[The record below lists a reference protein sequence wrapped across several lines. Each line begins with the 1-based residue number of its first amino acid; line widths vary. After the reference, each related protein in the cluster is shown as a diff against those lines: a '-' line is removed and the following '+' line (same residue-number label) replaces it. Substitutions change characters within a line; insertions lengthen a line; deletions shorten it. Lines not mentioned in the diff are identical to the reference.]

1 MAIWELGAG
10 KPAVK
15 LQNRFLLE
23 KLLGAGGFGE
33 TYRAQDEKMGRSV
46 VLKVLNAEQQ
56 ANSAARQRFKAEA
69 EVLAK
74 LQHPGVV
81 TVHDLIEVDRVLTPE
96 VQRGFLSR
104 LIFGGAEENAEKQD
118 VIVMEW
124 LDGRDLV
131 AYMSN
136 IQRWCLPE
144 AEALAYIDR
153 AAEALEH
160 VHAQGLLHRDIKPAN
175 IMRCNDGRI
184 KLIDFG
190 LAKQFDPTLT
200 YQNTGCL
207 TEGYAPIEQYERRG
221 KFTNALDVYALAA
234 TLYYLLTGKNPLSAE
249 MRSGG
254 VYKLEPPQTLNPNIS
269 TSVNSAVMRGMEFE
283 PADRPQEVAEFRRL
297 LRKSRSPSPALT
309 NLVMPVQR
317 QIIVEPKPIEKGPNL
332 ELFSFNVA
340 QLQIK
345 KSPSGET
352 EAVIVKKF
360 PGQAK
365 RFIEDLGN
373 GIKLEMVAI
382 PGGEF
387 MMGAPATEKD
397 SGESERPQ
405 HRVKI
410 SSFYM
415 GRYPVTQAQYEAVMG
430 KNPSCF
436 KGENLPVENVS
447 WNEAQDFCQ
456 KLTKGSQWI
465 YNLPSEAQWEYACRA
480 GTSTPFHF
488 GGTISTDVANYSGSD
503 NYGNGVKGKYL
514 GKTTPVGFFD
524 AANSFGLCDM
534 HGNIEE
540 WCEDGW
546 HNDYHGAPADGS
558 AWVNKKYTKYVLR
571 GGGWIKLPL
580 FCRSAFRGQ
589 CILSNYPNDYIGFR
603 VMSIAVRTF

>member
-15 LQNRFLLE
+15 LHNRFLLE

-56 ANSAARQRFKAEA
+56 SNQAARKRFKAEA

-81 TVHDLIEVDRVLTPE
+81 TVHDLIEVDRSFTPE
-96 VQRGFLSR
+96 AQRGFLSR
-104 LIFGGAEENAEKQD
+104 LILGGANAEKLD

-124 LDGRDLV
+124 LDGCDLT
-131 AYMSN
+131 AHMSK
-136 IQRWCLPE
+136 IPRGCLLE
-144 AEALAYIDR
+144 AEALEYINR
-153 AAEALEH
+153 TAEALEH
-160 VHAQGLLHRDIKPAN
+160 VHAQGLLHRDIKPDN

-254 VYKLEPPQTLNPNIS
+254 VYKLEPPQTLNPSIS
-269 TSVNSAVMRGMEFE
+269 PAVNSAVMRGMEFE
-283 PADRPQEVAEFRRL
+283 PADRPQKVVEFRRL
-297 LRKSRSPSPALT
+297 LKKALIQLPAQPKL
-309 NLVMPVQR
+309 
-317 QIIVEPKPIEKGPNL
+317 EP
-332 ELFSFNVA
+332 FSFDIA

-345 KSPSGET
+345 KSSLGET

-360 PGQAK
+360 PSHAK

-373 GIKLEMVAI
+373 GIKLEMVEI

-387 MMGAPATEKD
+387 MMGAPPAEKGSND
-397 SGESERPQ
+397 SERPQ
-405 HRVKI
+405 HRVEVP
-410 SSFYM
+410 SFYM
-415 GRYPVTQAQYEAVMG
+415 GSYPVTQAQYKALMG
-430 KNPSCF
+430 ENPSLF
-436 KGENLPVENVS
+436 KGGNLPVGMVC
-447 WNEAQDFCQ
+447 WNDAQDFCRR
-456 KLTKGSQWI
+456 LTKRSKWK
-465 YNLPSEAQWEYACRA
+465 YSLPSEAQWEYGCRA
-480 GTSTPFHF
+480 GTTTPFYF
-488 GGTISTDVANYSGSD
+488 GETISTDVANFDGDYV
-503 NYGNGVKGKYL
+503 YGDGVERGYFRKP
-514 GKTTPVGFFD
+514 TPVGAFGV
-524 AANSFGLCDM
+524 ANSFGLYDM
-534 HGNIEE
+534 HGNVWE
-540 WCEDGW
+540 WCEDTS
-546 HNDYHGAPADGS
+546 HNTYSGAPSNGS
-558 AWVNKKYTKYVLR
+558 AWIDGDFNKKHILR
-571 GGGWIKLPL
+571 GGSGGAPN
-580 FCRSAFRGQ
+580 CRSASR
-589 CILSNYPNDYIGFR
+589 LSGDTDIRYYDFGFR
-603 VMSIAVRTF
+603 VVYAPARTV

>member
-56 ANSAARQRFKAEA
+56 ANPAARQRFKAEA

-136 IQRWCLPE
+136 VQRWCLPE
-144 AEALAYIDR
+144 VEALEYIDR
-153 AAEALEH
+153 AAKALEH

-254 VYKLEPPQTLNPNIS
+254 VYKLEPPQTLNPSIS
-269 TSVNSAVMRGMEFE
+269 PAVNSAVMRGMEFE
-283 PADRPQEVAEFRRL
+283 PADRPQEVAGFRRL
-297 LRKSRSPSPALT
+297 LKTSRSPSPALT

-317 QIIVEPKPIEKGPNL
+317 QIIVEPKPIEKGPKL

-340 QLQIK
+340 KLQIK
-345 KSPSGET
+345 KDLSGVKE
-352 EAVIVKKF
+352 IVVDRF

-373 GIKLEMVAI
+373 GVKLEMVEI
-382 PGGEF
+382 PVGEF
-387 MMGAPATEKD
+387 MMGAPATEEG
-397 SGESERPQ
+397 SRENERLQ
-405 HRVKI
+405 HRVKVP
-410 SSFYM
+410 SFYM
-415 GRYPVTQAQYEAVMG
+415 GRYPVTQAQYEVVMG
-430 KNPSCF
+430 KNPSHF
-436 KGENLPVENVS
+436 RGANLPVEEVS
-447 WNEAQDFCQ
+447 WNCTQDFCR
-456 KLTKGSQWI
+456 KLTKRSQWT
-465 YNLPSEAQWEYACRA
+465 YRLPSETQWEYACRA
-480 GTSTPFHF
+480 GTTTPFHF
-488 GGTISTDVANYSGSD
+488 GETISTDIANYNGGCPYSG
-503 NYGNGVKGKYL
+503 GIKGKYL
-514 GKTTPVGFFD
+514 GETTPVGFFA
-524 AANSFGLCDM
+524 AANSFGLDDM
-534 HGNIEE
+534 HGNIWQ
-540 WCEDGW
+540 WCEDT
-546 HNDYHGAPADGS
+546 YHSTYSNAPVDSS
-558 AWVNKKYTKYVLR
+558 AWVSGDSYSHVLR
-571 GGGWIKLPL
+571 GGSWNDYPHR
-580 FCRSAFRGQ
+580 CRSANRSGDFMDSQKGK
-589 CILSNYPNDYIGFR
+589 LGFR
-603 VMSIAVRTF
+603 VVYAPARTV